1 MTETQSASR
10 FPLSSE
16 HQPNRVD
23 PVHAAPT
30 EPEIPPPLMLRLHEP
45 LSRKPIPPPPV
56 DASSS
61 TDHVAERIVD
71 GVLKAAHRLRGLL
84 SGHFS
89 EFDLTDVRYAVLKF
103 LRESE
108 PYGCTQS
115 AIAEHLDQSESS
127 ISTLVKRMRKSELLY
142 RLRSGIDKRKWVLK
156 LTDRGGSLL
165 ETARQYHAER
175 MNSFLRAFDSDERL
189 NLTGMLNKLVAE
201 LTPREQAPKP
211 SESLTVESPAP
222 APAPVAAE
230 VSISAKVTDSSPT
243 ESSDSTADGASASP
257 AA

>member
-16 HQPNRVD
+16 NQPNRVD

-45 LSRKPIPPPPV
+45 LSRKPIPPLPV

-61 TDHVAERIVD
+61 TDHVAESIVD

-156 LTDRGGSLL
+156 LTDRGGNLL

-175 MNSFLRAFDSDERL
+175 MDSFLRAFDSDERL

-201 LTPREQAPKP
+201 LTPREQATKP
-211 SESLTVESPAP
+211 SESITFES
-222 APAPVAAE
+222 PAPVAAE
-230 VSISAKVTDSSPT
+230 VTISAEVTDPSPT